1 MNGSRHRAPAGGRFA
16 RTSVAVIASVLLAGG
31 EASAQARSDSVA
43 LPSVCVT
50 QPGAVHS
57 PATPQGG
64 VQPLQWSALRI
75 STALGAN
82 PGEELRRSSGSF
94 GDAAPAVLR
103 TTGAPAGPAWLTGGH
118 RSGNRKVLGGLIGA
132 TAGFFAGAYL
142 GAAIEGQGCAC
153 DDPGLK
159 GAMIGAP
166 VGTVVGAVLGVKLY

>member
-1 MNGSRHRAPAGGRFA
+1 MNGSRRRAPTGGRFA
-16 RTSVAVIASVLLAGG
+16 RASVAVIASVLLAG
-31 EASAQARSDSVA
+31 ADANAQAGSDSVA
-43 LPSVCVT
+43 LPSSCAT
-50 QPGAVHS
+50 LPGAVHS
-57 PATPQGG
+57 PAIPRGG
-64 VQPLQWSALRI
+64 VQPLQRSALRI

-82 PGEELRRSSGSF
+82 SGEELRRSSVSF

-103 TTGAPAGPAWLTGGH
+103 TTGAPARSARLTGGH
-118 RSGNRKVLGGLIGA
+118 RAGSRKLVGGLIGA

-166 VGTVVGAVLGVKLY
+166 IGTVVGAVLGVKLY